1 MAQRAKGCT
10 DSANQSKEARHS
22 KTMHHLRLKPRN
34 EELCWR
40 QGTVCWDHSCY
51 LVLLSLRRVLKSVP
65 TVGSAS
71 DSSDTYTDMCV
82 CMSVMEWDG
91 MECYVM

>member
-1 MAQRAKGCT
+1 MLG
-10 DSANQSKEARHS
+10 S
-22 KTMHHLRLKPRN
+22 
-34 EELCWR
+34 
-40 QGTVCWDHSCY
+40 

-82 CMSVMEWDG
+82 CVCMSVMEWDE
-91 MECYVM
+91 MAWNVMLCYVTYVRMHVCLCVTLYTSIHVYIYIHVYVYLHIFT